1 MTPADFAA
9 VMGNGNANRGGYGG
23 WGGFGDGQGWWVLLL
38 FLFAMNGG
46 WGNNG
51 WGNNGGGLNG
61 AAVPYMMS
69 ESTQAAVQN
78 GFNQQSILN
87 GINGINST
95 LANGFADAA
104 VARCNA
110 QTTTLQALSNNQMG
124 LCQTLNA
131 NQSGLQQTLNNNQMG
146 LYQTLNANQNAN
158 TAAQNQLAMN
168 LQQCCC
174 DNARNIESLRFTVA
188 QENCADRQA
197 ISDGLRDVIANQTA
211 NTQALIN
218 SQNQGFQAIQD
229 KLCQLELDGVRQQ
242 LDTERRENV
251 ALQNRLQMANLA
263 ASQNAQ
269 TAAIIQDNNAQTAN
283 LIRAINPAPVP
294 SYNVP
299 NPYTGCCGSQG
310 YYGCGCAG

>member
-1 MTPADFAA
+1 MDSYGTMSPADMAA
-9 VMGNGNANRGGYGG
+9 VVGNSNRGYGGYGYG
-23 WGGFGDGQGWWVLLL
+23 DGFGGAGMMNWWWMIIFLFMFQNGGRWGGGGFGDVG
-38 FLFAMNGG
+38 
-46 WGNNG
+46 
-51 WGNNGGGLNG
+51 
-61 AAVPYMMS
+61 AVPYMMT

-78 GFNQQSILN
+78 GFNQQGIQN
-87 GINGINST
+87 GINGLNQT
-95 LANGFADAA
+95 VANGFADAA

-124 LCQTLNA
+124 LYQTLNQ
-131 NQSGLQQTLNNNQMG
+131 NQFG

-158 TAAQNQLAMN
+158 TAAMNQIASG

-174 DNARNIESLRFTVA
+174 DNRAGLADLKYAVA
-188 QENCADRQA
+188 TENCADRQA
-197 ISDGLRDVIANQTA
+197 LNDGLRDVIANQTA

-218 SQNQGFQAIQD
+218 SQTQGFQAIQD

-242 LDTERRENV
+242 LDNERRENV

-269 TAAIIQDNNAQTAN
+269 TAALIQDNNAQTAN

-294 SYNVP
+294 SYQVP
-299 NPYTGCCGSQG
+299 NPYTGCCGNQG

>member
-1 MTPADFAA
+1 MSPADFAA
-9 VMGNGNANRGGYGG
+9 VMGNGSRNGFGGY
-23 WGGFGDGQGWWVLLL
+23 GGFGDGQGAWWIIIL
-38 FLFAMNGG
+38 FLFML
-46 WGNNG
+46 
-51 WGNNGGGLNG
+51 GGGRWGSGGGYGGG
-61 AAVPYMMS
+61 ADAVPYMMS
-69 ESTQAAVQN
+69 ESTQQVVQR
-78 GFNQQSILN
+78 GFDQQGIQN

-124 LCQTLNA
+124 L
-131 NQSGLQQTLNNNQMG
+131 
-146 LYQTLNANQNAN
+146 YQTLNANQNAT
-158 TAAQNQLAMN
+158 TAAMNQLAMN
-168 LQQCCC
+168 LQACCC
-174 DNARNIESLRFTVA
+174 DQRQATSDLRFTVA
-188 QENCADRQA
+188 QEACADRQA
-197 ISDGLRDVIANQTA
+197 VNNGVRDIIANQVA

-218 SQNQGFQAIQD
+218 SQTQGFQAIQD

-242 LDTERRENV
+242 LDNERRENV

-299 NPYTGCCGSQG
+299 NPYTGCCGNQG

>member
-1 MTPADFAA
+1 MSPADFAA
-9 VMGNGNANRGGYGG
+9 VMGNGNANRGGFGG
-23 WGGFGDGQGWWVLLL
+23 YGGFGDGAWWIIIL

-46 WGNNG
+46 WGNRG
-51 WGNNGGGLNG
+51 YGGGNGGGMD
-61 AAVPYMMS
+61 AVPYLMT
-69 ESTQAAVQN
+69 ESTQGAVQN

-124 LCQTLNA
+124 L
-131 NQSGLQQTLNNNQMG
+131 
-146 LYQTLNANQNAN
+146 YQTLNANQNAN
-158 TAAQNQLAMN
+158 TAAMNQLAMN

-174 DNARNIESLRFTVA
+174 DNRAGLADLKYTVA
-188 QENCADRQA
+188 TENCADRQA
-197 ISDGLRDVIANQTA
+197 INDGLRDVIANQTA

-229 KLCQLELDGVRQQ
+229 KLCQLELDSYKQKVTDQAA
-242 LDTERRENV
+242 EIV
-251 ALQNRLQMANLA
+251 ALKGSI
-263 ASQNAQ
+263 SQTAQ

-294 SYNVP
+294 AYQVP
-299 NPYTGCCGSQG
+299 NPVTGCCGQG